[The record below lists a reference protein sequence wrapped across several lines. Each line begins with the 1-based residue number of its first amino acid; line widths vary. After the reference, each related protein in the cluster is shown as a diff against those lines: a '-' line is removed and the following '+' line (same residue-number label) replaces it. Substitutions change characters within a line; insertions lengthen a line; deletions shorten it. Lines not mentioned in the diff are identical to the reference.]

1 MPQGPQKLIL
11 IRAGRY
17 DFAEIDLTGSVQIV
31 GPNNT
36 GKTTL
41 INTLQFL
48 YLDDRRHMDF
58 GSYTPEQTRDYY
70 FPGPYSYVLFQ
81 CLGSRGQ
88 CVLGWRG
95 QARAAG
101 GEPERFI
108 YDGPFDPEDFL
119 DEGHQVREPRA
130 VAARL
135 ALRNFSLVRSA
146 QEHRELLLM
155 PTKGEARGLGLVAL
169 RDNDRYP
176 HFRETLK
183 NLLSLATITQDQM
196 RDRLLM
202 LAGLPVDKPALNIRD
217 LLGDTYESI
226 LRRRDALVRF
236 KEAREQVHQ
245 LVESHQRRGVLLR
258 ELSYRW
264 ADLRSKRDERVRLHE
279 ARVAAAASSSEAAL
293 RLVAGLGAEAD
304 DRRREERELSESRGS
319 LLGEIRRIR
328 DRRGRL
334 ADFVEELER
343 AALENR
349 EKEIH
354 ALERQLSDASRA
366 SRAQAEQ
373 SLESHRQRA
382 LRLRAS
388 LEHLDRALVSVLRR
402 DLEPAQLAG
411 LASLFNADLLGLP
424 VGDDGVRIL
433 EPKVLLQRLHE
444 VASRIRGGA
453 YRDGAVEI
461 PLPDASGALA
471 ELADPEALRRRIAE
485 EDERVAHW
493 ESMLAALVQ
502 HERLAARVQALRA
515 EQEAARK
522 RMFEW
527 EELQQD
533 LALLPRHEAELAG
546 IDGSLGAVSD
556 RIRDLVVRADG
567 ERRRHEEA
575 ERERVELRRAHEAS
589 MSRHALCLRPDTVPD
604 PAVPSRPIPEEFD
617 DAVAQ
622 YLHAQDESNRLGDAM
637 ARLRLAVESRLGSD
651 HVGADDAET
660 VRNLR
665 EELEALPEREDAL
678 RRDWETQV
686 TEVRSKFDEVLRD
699 LADIQGAAVR
709 LNRALAGVQVSNL
722 ASLRLDV
729 VEQPDVVGS
738 LRKLAESDQPG
749 LFDAQSGINAALASF
764 KQRFEATPL
773 LRHADLFTLRFTVT
787 GDDGRPHHYN
797 DFRQVESHG
806 TTITIKVLFNLIVLR
821 SLLREDATHSLLCE
835 VPFFLDEIHSLDA
848 TNRHA
853 ILATARRLG
862 FIALTA
868 APESVSEVSSL
879 YFLQPHQ
886 GRIVLRQPHRIA
898 VKPPGKGS

>member
-17 DFAEIDLTGSVQIV
+17 DFAEIDLSGSVQIV

-70 FPGPYSYVLFQ
+70 FPGPYSYILFQ
-81 CLGSRGQ
+81 CLGARGQ

-95 QARAAG
+95 QSKAAG
-101 GEPERFI
+101 GEPERFT
-108 YDGPFDPEDFL
+108 YDGPFDAEDFL
-119 DEGHQVREPRA
+119 DENHQVREPRA

-146 QEHRELLLM
+146 QEHRELLLL

-202 LAGLPVDKPALNIRD
+202 LAGLSVDKPALNIRD

-245 LVESHQRRGVLLR
+245 LVDSHQRRVVLLR

-264 ADLRSKRDERVRLHE
+264 ADLRAKRDAFVQSHE
-279 ARVAAAASSSEAAL
+279 QRRAAL
-293 RLVAGLGAEAD
+293 AAEAGEALQRMSALGQEAD

-328 DRRGRL
+328 DRRTRF
-334 ADFVEELER
+334 ADFVEDLER
-343 AALENR
+343 AAIDNR
-349 EKEIH
+349 EKSIH

-366 SRAQAEQ
+366 SRPQAEQ
-373 SLESHRQRA
+373 NLEAHRQRA
-382 LRLRAS
+382 ARLRAS
-388 LEHLDRALVSVLRR
+388 LQHMDRALVSVLRR
-402 DLEPAQLAG
+402 DLDDAQLAG
-411 LASLFNADLLGLP
+411 LASLLNADLLGLP
-424 VGDDGVRIL
+424 VGDDGVRVL
-433 EPKVLLQRLHE
+433 DPKALLQRLRS
-444 VASRIRGGA
+444 VASRIEGGR
-453 YRDGAVEI
+453 YQDDVVEV
-461 PLPDASGALA
+461 PLGDASAALA

-485 EDERVAHW
+485 EEERIGHW

-502 HERLAARVQALRA
+502 NQKLSARLQGLRV

-522 RMFEW
+522 RIFEW
-527 EELQQD
+527 EELQKEV
-533 LALLPRHEAELAG
+533 ALLPRHEADLAG
-546 IDGSLGAVSD
+546 IDASLATVSD
-556 RIRDLVVRADG
+556 RVRDLTARVEA

-575 ERERVELRRAHEAS
+575 EREIVELRRAHEAS
-589 MSRHALCLRPDTVPD
+589 MARHGLCLRPDTAPD
-604 PAVPSRPIPEEFD
+604 PSAPGHPIPEAFD
-617 DAVAQ
+617 DAVAH
-622 YLHAQDESNRLGDAM
+622 YLHAQEEAETIGDAL

-678 RRDWETQV
+678 RRDWEGQV

-886 GRIVLRQPHRIA
+886 GRIILRQPHRIA
-898 VKPPGKGS
+898 VRK

>member
-17 DFAEIDLTGSVQIV
+17 DFAEIDLSGSVQIV

-70 FPGPYSYVLFQ
+70 FPGPYSYILFQ

-95 QARAAG
+95 QSKAAG
-101 GEPERFI
+101 GEPERFT
-108 YDGPFDPEDFL
+108 YDGPFDAEDFL
-119 DEGHQVREPRA
+119 DENHQVREPRA

-146 QEHRELLLM
+146 QEHRELLLL

-245 LVESHQRRGVLLR
+245 LVDSHQRRVVLLR

-264 ADLRSKRDERVRLHE
+264 ADLRAKRDAFVQSHE
-279 ARVAAAASSSEAAL
+279 QRRAAL
-293 RLVAGLGAEAD
+293 AAEAGEALQRMSALGQEAD

-328 DRRGRL
+328 DRRTRF
-334 ADFVEELER
+334 ADFVEDLER
-343 AALENR
+343 AALDNR
-349 EKEIH
+349 DKSIH

-366 SRAQAEQ
+366 SRPQAEQ
-373 SLESHRQRA
+373 NLEVHRQRA
-382 LRLRAS
+382 ARLRAS
-388 LEHLDRALVSVLRR
+388 LQHMDRALVSVLRR
-402 DLEPAQLAG
+402 DLDDAQLAG
-411 LASLFNADLLGLP
+411 LASLLNADLLGLP
-424 VGDDGVRIL
+424 VGDDGVRVLDPKALL
-433 EPKVLLQRLHE
+433 ERLRS
-444 VASRIRGGA
+444 VASRIEGGR
-453 YRDGAVEI
+453 YKDDAVEV
-461 PLPDASGALA
+461 PLGDASAALA

-485 EDERVAHW
+485 EDERVGHW

-502 HERLAARVQALRA
+502 HEKLMAKLQGLRA

-522 RMFEW
+522 RLFEW
-527 EELQQD
+527 EELQKEV
-533 LALLPRHEAELAG
+533 ALLPRHEADLAG
-546 IDGSLGAVSD
+546 IDASLATVSD
-556 RIRDLVVRADG
+556 RVRELTARMEA
-567 ERRRHEEA
+567 ERRRHEES
-575 ERERVELRRAHEAS
+575 EREIVELRRAHEAS
-589 MSRHALCLRPDTVPD
+589 MARHGLCLRPDTAPD
-604 PAVPSRPIPEEFD
+604 PAAPAHPIPEAFD
-617 DAVAQ
+617 DAVAH
-622 YLHAQDESNRLGDAM
+622 YLHAQEEAAKIGDAL
-637 ARLRLAVESRLGSD
+637 ARLRFAVESRLGSD
-651 HVGADDAET
+651 HVGSDDAET

-678 RRDWETQV
+678 RRDWEGQV

-729 VEQPDVVGS
+729 VEQPDIVGS

-879 YFLQPHQ
+879 YFLQPTQ

-898 VKPPGKGS
+898 VRK